1 MKLQIEN
8 DEILNAIRENFDEE
22 IYLVGGAVRDFL
34 TGKSSFDRDLLVL
47 KCNVKDFAR
56 RLAEFFNATFI
67 ELDSE
72 NEIYRLVLKD
82 KTNFLDI
89 TRPYDGS
96 VENDLQRRDLTIN
109 SLAVNLKTFELLD
122 VTGGYEDLKNGI
134 LRCFRETSILPTST
148 YTLNDP
154 Q

>member
-22 IYLVGGAVRDFL
+22 IYLVGGAVRDCL
-34 TGKSSFDRDLLVL
+34 IGKNSFDRDLLVL

-67 ELDSE
+67 ELDPE
-72 NEIYRLVLKD
+72 NEIYRLVMKD

-89 TRPYDGS
+89 TKPYDGS

-122 VTGGYEDLKNGI
+122 ITGGYEDLKNGI
-134 LRCFRETSILPTST
+134 LRQNKVVFANFSAVFL
-148 YTLNDP
+148 
-154 Q
+154 